1 MANKIMAN
9 KIYGRHEQ
17 YIRRLCY
24 DGEKVIDSES
34 FRDLKYLVKDGHIIL
49 ISGKSGEFAV
59 RMDVIP
65 ALFKELKEIAETW
78 GDIKTKKCLL

>member
-1 MANKIMAN
+1 MTSKTYN
-9 KIYGRHEQ
+9 RHEQ

-34 FRDLKYLVKDGHIIL
+34 FRDLKYMIKDKHIVL
-49 ISGKSGEFAV
+49 ISRNSGEFAV